1 MTKLGIL
8 IIFIATVIKLYMS
21 LGGTGT
27 VLLGLVFVII
37 GGLLGANNMKIT
49 FSRDDE
55 EDDDNWEE

>member
-37 GGLLGANNMKIT
+37 GGL
-49 FSRDDE
+49 
-55 EDDDNWEE
+55 DNE